1 MRQKSIAKTIRCPHI
16 DCVDKDPVASD
27 YNGIS
32 YHFTKK
38 HGIKYQDWLQERTLE
53 KLGGVW
59 PLCKCGCGAK
69 VSFCKGKFREYVA
82 GHHHKGKKFDEEAR
96 TNMSKGSQ
104 EWSDNLS
111 DDKKRDMHAKTG
123 KIIHE
128 KSEKNHMETKQQV
141 LKEKYGG
148 AVPKCLTRGKEAQ
161 FCYKKRDFRKF
172 CSVKCIN
179 IGRKETE
186 EHKEKIRVNAQRA
199 VFEKFGVNTTFK
211 LPHLMKHR
219 KVSKAERRL
228 SEVLGAHLGFD
239 LEHKSYDMIIGNTI
253 IEVEGDFY
261 HPDKLENL
269 TMIQANNIVNDH
281 QKLEITKRYT
291 QEYELLKIRE
301 PKVKEIGFENISI
314 DVIRSNT
321 YKQDFSIYNE
331 EQILMNK
338 EYFERLKIDPKADR
352 KLKYCVSISLKFI
365 RYFLPDFSEIDDAA
379 IISALI
385 AIIGDE
391 ENRSRDLTIK
401 TLKGLVD
408 TDQFFTKEDVAKHLV
423 ETLGSIV
430 DFSYYDHIIE
440 PSAGDGSFSLLF
452 DNCEAYDIFPRHA
465 SITKTDFLELD
476 FVDYERQKTLIV
488 GNPPFG
494 KQSSL
499 DLGFLRKT
507 CEITDTVAFILPR
520 SFKKDSMRDKV
531 PLTHSCVFEM
541 DLNSDSFEK
550 DGVSR
555 EIQCVFQVWIRKDR
569 KKSEQYCSKD
579 FAFCSKDKAQFSFRR
594 AGAKAG
600 EISKDVSN
608 KNESSHYFIK
618 TKENDDAIMKI
629 LESIDWTNISL
640 NTVAVKSISTNEI
653 YMKYLEEAKKRTRT
667 QRKSF

>member
-1 MRQKSIAKTIRCPHI
+1 MIRCPHI
-16 DCVDKDPVASD
+16 DCIDKDPVASD

-59 PLCKCGCGAK
+59 LLCKCGCGAK

-82 GHHHKGKKFDEEAR
+82 GHHHKGKKFDEKAR

-104 EWSDNLS
+104 EWSYNLS

-128 KSEKNHMETKQQV
+128 KSEKNHAEIEQQV
-141 LKEKYGG
+141 LKEKYCGV
-148 AVPKCLTRGKEAQ
+148 VPKCPTCGKEVE
-161 FCYKKRDFRKF
+161 FYYKKHDFRKF

-186 EHKEKIRVNAQRA
+186 EHKEKIRVNTQKS

-211 LPHLMKHR
+211 LPHLMKRR

-228 SEVLGAHLGFD
+228 AEVLDATLGFNFA
-239 LEHKSYDMIIGNTI
+239 HKSYDMIKENVVV
-253 IEVEGDFY
+253 EVEGDFY

-269 TMIQANNIVNDH
+269 TMIQANNVVNDH
-281 QKLEITKRYT
+281 QKLEIMKRHAE
-291 QEYELLKIRE
+291 EYELLKIRE
-301 PKVKEIGFENISI
+301 SKVKEIGFENISV
-314 DVIRSNT
+314 DTIRNNT
-321 YKQDFSIYNE
+321 YKQDFSIYSE

-352 KLKYCVSISLKFI
+352 KIEYCISISFKFI
-365 RYFLPDFSEIDDAA
+365 RYFLTDFSEIDDAT

-391 ENRSRDLTIK
+391 ENKSRDLTIK
-401 TLKGLVD
+401 VLKELVD
-408 TDQFFTKEDVAKHLV
+408 TDQFFTKGNVAKHLV

-430 DFSYYDHIIE
+430 DFSYYEHIIE
-440 PSAGDGSFSLLF
+440 PSAGNGSFSLLF
-452 DNCEAYDIFPRHA
+452 DNCEAYDIFPQHS
-465 SITKTDFLELD
+465 SIAKADFLELD

-499 DLGFLRKT
+499 ALGFLRKS
-507 CEITDTVAFILPR
+507 CKIADTVAFVLPK

-531 PLTHSCVFEM
+531 PLTHNCVFEM
-541 DLNSDSFEK
+541 DLDNDSFVLNGK
-550 DGVSR
+550 PR
-555 EIQCVFQVWIRKDR
+555 CIPCVFQVWVRKDR
-569 KKSEQYCSKD
+569 EKSEQYSSKD
-579 FAFCSKDKAQFSFRR
+579 FSFCSKEDAQFSFMRVGAN
-594 AGAKAG
+594 AGQ
-600 EISKDVSN
+600 ISQENITN
-608 KNESSHYFIK
+608 KNESSHYFLK
-618 TKENDDAIMKI
+618 TKENSENIIKV
-629 LESIDWTNISL
+629 LGSIDWGTISS
-640 NTVAVKSISTNEI
+640 NTVGMKSISKNEI
-653 YMKYLEEAKKRTRT
+653 YKKYLEYIKNLR
-667 QRKSF
+667 